1 MSSVIPTIHKSIRQK
16 CDEGFHARRKTCTG
30 KHFVNMKRSSSTNEK
45 GRVMYKIS
53 HIYFCRIYSTLIKFW
68 IFIIQCKRRQL
79 QQCNRLW
86 RELPLKGQLWF
97 LKKSLVRWECGEY
110 IIEFICA
117 VYLPINLAMSWIFV
131 FLVLKSPI
139 QFAPFANW
147 KNNKKNGQKY
157 HILLIVYQW

>member
-1 MSSVIPTIHKSIRQK
+1 MWWRVSCPKK
-16 CDEGFHARRKTCTG
+16 NLYRKTFCEHE
-30 KHFVNMKRSSSTNEK
+30 KVVINQWKRKSY
-45 GRVMYKIS
+45 YKIS